1 MRGAAVR
8 LLCCCL
14 SLCGAAAHAVDLPA
28 LCADEP
34 LAPDLTTPVAELRMR
49 VLAQTESDP
58 KAAVRLMCMTIPRVA
73 REYGEDSAELAWWIG
88 SLATP
93 MIAYLDKH
101 AEAVPLLQFAQ
112 PILEREFGAN
122 AAEVADIHVAYAW
135 IYYRQG
141 RLADA
146 GAAWQQALQIRER
159 FPGERKIEL
168 QKVLVG
174 LALVRQGQGDFTAA
188 RECLARA
195 RDILTQNN
203 DLVSEAAAA
212 IENVLTNVALREDNF
227 RDAKQHAEAQVR
239 IEKQLQGGAP
249 QLVPAYAL
257 LGQILARLDD
267 FKASEAASREAIRLS
282 ESDHGPLQR
291 HYFSALTQ
299 LGLLLNERGRPGE
312 ALGFAQRAVEV
323 GERTLGS
330 QAPRLVR
337 ALQSLAD
344 VHRSLGHLPEALHIY
359 ERIGTIVQSS
369 RTDIERPA
377 LVAYYRGLANLQ
389 LDLGNFEDAS
399 SALNAGLESASA
411 ESSLV
416 VQRAFLTATLAQS
429 VAREDPAT
437 SHARLVEAMNLFA
450 SRLPPSHPAILQ
462 VVNQI
467 CSLEISEGSAATPNC
482 NAADRRIARG
492 RQIDP
497 ALRAAVYDNLSELAQ
512 KRGDLKR
519 AADLAISAV
528 AAAEGLG
535 TPDPLWK
542 SYFRTARVLNR
553 RGDPALAIFFGKRS
567 IAQIERQR
575 KYFRGDDEML
585 DRGYLH
591 DKVAVYRAVADWL
604 METGRINE
612 GIEVLQLLKSEELYD
627 LTSRG
632 IQFGLPGGD
641 GPDLD
646 GIEQSLHD
654 RYLKTRPD
662 EHSGDEIERL
672 TRLRD
677 KARITAEE
685 RKLLESL
692 LEQQGDL
699 ETVTARRIR
708 KFVAENG
715 EVRDADHRDVREIR
729 AERLTEEIRRAPER
743 SAIAVYLL
751 TDNRLRLLIAT
762 RTSQSEVRIPLDA
775 QLLRQDIGHF
785 LDSIAGRE
793 NVDGASRALYE
804 LIARPLDEAARRE
817 NVTHLILWLDGAMR
831 YVPFGALRG
840 PDGYLAD
847 RYAIQVL
854 TGARRDPVP
863 AFSPTGPGPNVRGL
877 GVTQAVGGYQPLPA
891 MADELCYVV
900 HGPIAGLATKS
911 AACPRPAN
919 AMGAMSGEGFADAE
933 FTAARLARLL
943 QVPHGYSVLHLGTH
957 FNLRPGN
964 AMRSYLVL
972 GDGSRLMLDA
982 LGAFDFT
989 GLDLVTLSA
998 CQTAMG
1004 GARTDDG
1011 REVEGLSAIVQQR
1024 GARRV
1029 VASLWAVED
1038 ESTAQLMRV
1047 MYQALAIKPSD
1058 VAGAL
1063 QEAQHSVRSLQHG
1076 SHSYD
1081 HPYYWA
1087 GFVVSGSGF

>member
-1 MRGAAVR
+1 V
-8 LLCCCL
+8 LCCWL
-14 SLCGAAAHAVDLPA
+14 WLCGAAAHAVELPA

-34 LAPDLTTPVAELRMR
+34 LAPDLTTPVAELRKR
-49 VLAQTESDP
+49 VVAQTEDDP
-58 KAAVRLMCMTIPRVA
+58 KAAVRLMCMAIPRVA
-73 REYGEDSAELAWWIG
+73 MEYGVDSAELAWWIG

-101 AEAVPLLQFAQ
+101 AEAIPLLQFAQ

-146 GAAWQQALQIRER
+146 GAEWQQALQIRER

-174 LALVRQGQGDFTAA
+174 LALVRQAQGAFPTA

-195 RDILTQNN
+195 REILAQNN

-212 IENVLTNVALREDNF
+212 IENVLTNVAVREENF
-227 RDAKQHAEAQVR
+227 RDARQHAEAQVK

-257 LGQILARLDD
+257 LGQILARLDEFD
-267 FKASEAASREAIRLS
+267 ASEAASREAIRLS

-299 LGLLLNERGRPGE
+299 LSLLLNERGRPAE
-312 ALGFAQRAVEV
+312 ALGFAQRAVAV
-323 GERTLGS
+323 GERTLGP
-330 QAPRLVR
+330 QAPHLVQAR
-337 ALQSLAD
+337 QCLAD
-344 VHRSLGHLPEALHIY
+344 VHRSLGQLPEALHIY

-369 RTDIERPA
+369 RADIERPT

-389 LDLGNFEDAS
+389 LDLGNFEDAA
-399 SALNAGLESASA
+399 SALNAGLESASV
-411 ESSLV
+411 ESSLA
-416 VQRAFLTATLAQS
+416 VQRAYLKVTLAQS
-429 VAREDPAT
+429 VSREDPAA
-437 SHARLVEAMNLFA
+437 SHARLVEAMDLFA

-462 VVNQI
+462 VINQI
-467 CSLEISEGSAATPNC
+467 CSLEISEGAAATPNC
-482 NAADRRIARG
+482 SAADRRITRS

-497 ALRAAVYDNLSELAQ
+497 ALRAAVYNNLSELAQ
-512 KRGDLKR
+512 KRGDFKR
-519 AADLAISAV
+519 ATDLAISAV

-542 SYFRTARVLNR
+542 SYFRAARVLNR
-553 RGDPALAIFFGKRS
+553 RGDPSLAIFFGKRS

-575 KYFRGDDEML
+575 QYFRGDDGSL
-585 DRGYLH
+585 DRGYLR

-627 LTSRG
+627 FTSRG
-632 IQFGLPGGD
+632 VQFGSRGGD

-646 GIEQSLHD
+646 GTELALHE

-672 TRLRD
+672 TRLQD
-677 KARITAEE
+677 KSRITAQE
-685 RKLLESL
+685 RKRLESL
-692 LEQQGDL
+692 LKSQGDL

-708 KFVAENG
+708 KFVAEN
-715 EVRDADHRDVREIR
+715 EKLHDADSRNVREIR
-729 AERLTEEIRRAPER
+729 AERLSEELRRAPEH

-762 RTSQSEVRIPLDA
+762 RNSQSEIRIPVNG

-793 NVDGASRALYE
+793 NIDGASRALYE

-817 NVTHLILWLDGAMR
+817 KVTHLILWLDGAMR

-840 PDGYLAD
+840 PDGYLVD

-854 TGARRDPVP
+854 TGAPRNSAQAFTP
-863 AFSPTGPGPNVRGL
+863 AGAAPNVRGL
-877 GVTQAVGGYQPLPA
+877 GVTQAVAGHQPLPA

-911 AACPRPAN
+911 AVCPHPAN
-919 AMGAMSGEGFADAE
+919 AMGAMPGEGFADAE
-933 FTAARLARLL
+933 FTATRLASLL
-943 QVPHGYSVLHLGTH
+943 QVPHAFSVLHLGTH
-957 FNLRPGN
+957 FELRPGN
-964 AMRSYLVL
+964 AMRSHLVL

-989 GLDLVTLSA
+989 GLELVTLSA

-1038 ESTAQLMRV
+1038 ASTAQLMRV
-1047 MYQALAIKPSD
+1047 MYQALASKPSD

-1063 QEAQHSVRSLQHG
+1063 QEAQLSVRSLQHG
-1076 SHSYD
+1076 NHSYE